1 MGYLSETWRVEC
13 LGNIFSIVVG
23 LAVNT
28 LTIITRRIE
37 NSNTHQ
43 AEFHILIALPHLIG
57 GGKICLIIA
66 I

>member
-1 MGYLSETWRVEC
+1 M
-13 LGNIFSIVVG
+13 VVG

-43 AEFHILIALPHLIG
+43 AEFHVLIVLPHLIG
-57 GGKICLIIA
+57 GGKIRLIIEPYEVDMTFMGSYRA
-66 I
+66 IILL